1 MQYFLALFLLFQIS
15 KSYLRFIH
23 INKTKYCL
31 SRINACFAE
40 YDDDD
45 KPRRPKYNNIINA
58 IEPPLYTLIWYD
70 CDSCK
75 KLLQDMDNLRLKN
88 VYINGGAYFYDI
100 EDVDN
105 KFNTPLLY
113 KEDVFIGDN
122 LFDIYAELYREI

>member
-1 MQYFLALFLLFQIS
+1 MQYFLVLFFLFQIS

-31 SRINACFAE
+31 KTCFSEDDHKPIPKSNYINR
-40 YDDDD
+40 DLM
-45 KPRRPKYNNIINA
+45 
-58 IEPPLYTLIWYD
+58 EPPLYTLIWYD
-70 CDSCK
+70 CESCK
-75 KLLQDMDNLRLKN
+75 KLLQDMEDLRLKN
-88 VYINGGAYFYDI
+88 VYINGGSYFYDI

-122 LFDIYAELYREI
+122 LFDIYAELYRQI

>member
-1 MQYFLALFLLFQIS
+1 MQYFLILFLLFQIS

-23 INKTKYCL
+23 KNKTKYCL
-31 SRINACFAE
+31 KTCFP
-40 YDDDD
+40 DDNDI
-45 KPRRPKYNNIINA
+45 PKKYNIINA

-75 KLLQDMDNLRLKN
+75 KLLQDMENLRLKN
-88 VYINGGAYFYDI
+88 VYINGGEYFYDI

-122 LFDIYAELYREI
+122 LFDIYAEIYREL